1 MEDTLIL
8 RNVLQNYISEQS
20 DIDKQ
25 ILNLLVQYECKEHEI
40 ARITGY
46 SLSKISRVIR
56 KLRVYLRK
64 LNYC

>member
-8 RNVLQNYISEQS
+8 RNVLQNYIDEQP

-25 ILNLLVQYECKEHEI
+25 ILNLLIQDECKEHEI

-46 SLSKISRVIR
+46 PLPKISRVIR
-56 KLRVYLRK
+56 KLRTYLRK
-64 LNYC
+64 FDYN